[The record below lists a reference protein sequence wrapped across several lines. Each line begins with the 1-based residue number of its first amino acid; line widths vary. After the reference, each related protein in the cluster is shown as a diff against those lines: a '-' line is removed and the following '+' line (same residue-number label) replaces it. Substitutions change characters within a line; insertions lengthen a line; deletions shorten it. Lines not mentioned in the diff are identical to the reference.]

1 MFGHIEARL
10 KAQGNLPSPPAVA
23 QRIIRLA
30 NDPGVQLGAVADTLA
45 KDPGLAAK
53 VLRIANSPLYA
64 RRRRSSNLRQALT
77 VLGLNAATTLAL
89 SFSLAPM
96 FQKASPKGLDL
107 RRCWRRSLL
116 GAVASRTL
124 GELAGLERTED
135 LFLAGLLQDIAM
147 LAIDRMSPDFYVG
160 LEAAGHADYCRHE
173 IERLGADHARIGGW
187 LLGQWRLPEHLCRAV
202 AASHGGPAV
211 GESAA
216 DDRFERC
223 VALGGEVSD
232 LFAGGDG
239 ADTVA
244 DLAPTVLDALGLDAV
259 RFGDAI
265 ATIVRLL
272 PEVEQLFETRVQD
285 PVAVQSLLDQAREL
299 LVVRNL
305 ETLTRVAELEAVTG
319 ELEART
325 EALERQ
331 SRRDALTG
339 VCSRG
344 HFDVVLEVEFASAV
358 AGRWPLAL
366 IMLDLDHFK
375 RINDGHGHP
384 AGDAVL
390 RATAKLLGQ
399 CARDTDLVARYGG
412 EEFVLLLP
420 RTDLVAAAA
429 VCGRILKALR
439 EQVHEVAHQV
449 IRVSASLGAAALD
462 GRHRFRDAEQLVRA
476 ADRALYSAKNGGR
489 DRFVCH
495 DVDLGVVEVGSF
507 HVGGSS

>member
-1 MFGHIEARL
+1 MFGDIEARL

-30 NDPGVQLGAVADTLA
+30 NDPDVQLGAVADTLA
-45 KDPGLAAK
+45 KDPSLAAK

-64 RRRRSSNLRQALT
+64 RRRRSSTLRQALM

-96 FQKASPKGLDL
+96 FQKASSKAFDH

-116 GAVASRTL
+116 CAVASRTL
-124 GELAGLERTED
+124 GEQAGLERTED

-147 LAIDRMSPDFYVG
+147 LAIDRMAPDFYAG
-160 LEAAGHADYCRHE
+160 LGAAGHADYCRRE
-173 IERLGADHARIGGW
+173 TEKLGADHARIGGW
-187 LLGQWRLPEHLCRAV
+187 LLEQWRLPEHLCRAV
-202 AASHGGPAV
+202 AASHGRASDGAPVA
-211 GESAA
+211 E
-216 DDRFERC
+216 DRFDSC
-223 VALGGEVSD
+223 VALGGEVAD
-232 LFAGGDG
+232 LFAVGDG
-239 ADTVA
+239 TVTVA
-244 DLAPTVLDALGLDAV
+244 DLAPRVLGLLGLDAV

-265 ATIVRLL
+265 ATIARLL
-272 PEVEQLFETRVQD
+272 PEVEQLFDTSVQD
-285 PVAVQSLLDQAREL
+285 PAAVQSLLDQAREL

-325 EALERQ
+325 EALELQ

-375 RINDGHGHP
+375 RINDGYGHP

-390 RATAKLLGQ
+390 RSTARLLGQ
-399 CARDTDLVARYGG
+399 CARETDLVARYGG

-420 RTDLVAAAA
+420 RTDTAAAA
-429 VCGRILKALR
+429 GVCGRILKALR
-439 EQVHEVAHQV
+439 ERVHEFAHHS
-449 IRVSASLGAAALD
+449 IRVTASLGVAAAD
-462 GRHRFRDAEQLVRA
+462 GRHRFRDAQHLVRA
-476 ADRALYSAKNGGR
+476 ADRALYAAKNGGR
-489 DRFVCH
+489 DRLVCH
-495 DVDLGVVEVGSF
+495 EADLGVA
-507 HVGGSS
+507 